1 MKIEDDYKYYDKAL
15 TIAGSDS
22 GGGAGIQAD
31 LKTFHEFKCYGAS
44 VVTAVT
50 SQNTLGV
57 YDIHEIMIINI
68 IDNFKINFKNE
79 EIITNIE
86 KLKVFYLLSDKH
98 DYAKIC
104 DTFINRII

>member
-1 MKIEDDYKYYDKAL
+1 MIYVIKVNIENFHKSLHLFEKIRENTHTMIAYGHNEKNDAL
-15 TIAGSDS
+15 INLSEEFISD
-22 GGGAGIQAD
+22 
-31 LKTFHEFKCYGAS
+31 
-44 VVTAVT
+44 
-50 SQNTLGV
+50 V
-57 YDIHEIMIINI
+57 YDIHEIMINNI
-68 IDNFKINFKNE
+68 IDNFKINFTND

>member
-1 MKIEDDYKYYDKAL
+1 MIDVIKVNIENFHKSLHLFEKINENTHTIMAYGHNEKNDAL
-15 TIAGSDS
+15 INLSEEFISD
-22 GGGAGIQAD
+22 
-31 LKTFHEFKCYGAS
+31 
-44 VVTAVT
+44 
-50 SQNTLGV
+50 V

>member
-1 MKIEDDYKYYDKAL
+1 
-15 TIAGSDS
+15 
-22 GGGAGIQAD
+22 
-31 LKTFHEFKCYGAS
+31 
-44 VVTAVT
+44 
-50 SQNTLGV
+50 
-57 YDIHEIMIINI
+57 MIINI